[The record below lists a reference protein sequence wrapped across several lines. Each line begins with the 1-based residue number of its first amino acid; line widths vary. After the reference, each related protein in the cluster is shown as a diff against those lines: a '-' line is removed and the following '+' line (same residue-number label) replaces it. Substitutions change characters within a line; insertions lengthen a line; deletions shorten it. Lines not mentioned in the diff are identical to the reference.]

1 MARQLASDT
10 CERGRRKHV
19 SLIDLREAEKAVR
32 DGFARHR
39 IGRYID
45 ESIWAMLRREERA
58 VLIRVAM
65 QPGIAASLFE
75 RELAGALV
83 NLIQFGIVDERL
95 GGLRVRG
102 SLLQAWIERNG
113 MPE

>member
-10 CERGRRKHV
+10 CERGRRKQV
-19 SLIDLREAEKAVR
+19 SITDLREAVKTVR

-39 IGRYID
+39 IGRYIE

-58 VLIRVAM
+58 VLVRVAT
-65 QPGIAASLFE
+65 QPGIAASLFQ
-75 RELAGALV
+75 RDLAGALV
-83 NLIQFGIVDERL
+83 NLVQFGVVDERL